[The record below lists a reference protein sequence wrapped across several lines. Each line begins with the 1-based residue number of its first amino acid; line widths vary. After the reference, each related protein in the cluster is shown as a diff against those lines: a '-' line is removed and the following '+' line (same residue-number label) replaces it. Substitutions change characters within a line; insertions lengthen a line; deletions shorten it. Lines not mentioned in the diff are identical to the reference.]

1 MPESPCVRNCCLDQQ
16 DCCLGCGRLVQEIIE
31 WHTADVLRREQI
43 LHQAAQ
49 RMAQREASGAVMRPA
64 VSLFE

>member
-1 MPESPCVRNCCLDQQ
+1 MSESPCVRNCCLDQQ

-31 WHTADVLRREQI
+31 WHTADILRREQI
-43 LHQAAQ
+43 LQLSAQ
-49 RMAQREASGAVMRPA
+49 RMAQRGVTAAVMRPV